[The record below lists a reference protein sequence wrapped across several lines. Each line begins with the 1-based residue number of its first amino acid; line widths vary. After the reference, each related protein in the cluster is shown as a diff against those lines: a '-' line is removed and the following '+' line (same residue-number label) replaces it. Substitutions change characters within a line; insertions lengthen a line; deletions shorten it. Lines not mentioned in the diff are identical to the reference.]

1 VYFSS
6 AFSFGR
12 TFDIIVLL
20 STVITNFALY
30 DINLLAM
37 GRGYKIK
44 EKATLAYEGMNLIV
58 IPEEVEGEGKEKQ
71 KEEKKKNKKK

>member
-1 VYFSS
+1 
-6 AFSFGR
+6 
-12 TFDIIVLL
+12 
-20 STVITNFALY
+20 
-30 DINLLAM
+30 M

-58 IPEEVEGEGKEKQ
+58 IPEEGEGKEKQ

>member
-1 VYFSS
+1 
-6 AFSFGR
+6 
-12 TFDIIVLL
+12 
-20 STVITNFALY
+20 
-30 DINLLAM
+30 M

-44 EKATLAYEGMNLIV
+44 EKATLTYEGINLIV

>member
-1 VYFSS
+1 
-6 AFSFGR
+6 
-12 TFDIIVLL
+12 
-20 STVITNFALY
+20 
-30 DINLLAM
+30 M

-71 KEEKKKNKKK
+71 KEEDKKNKKK